1 MLILVKLRKPP
12 KMYLNVLIKLWKS
25 VTLFEYFHVFEVGI
39 HFRINFGFA
48 ENLAMAASHDLLFG
62 LPLNFE
68 RVKTKHCE
76 RSYYLINLHRANK
89 TGVKN

>member
-12 KMYLNVLIKLWKS
+12 KMYLNVSIKLWKS
-25 VTLFEYFHVFEVGI
+25 VTLFVYFHVFEVGI
-39 HFRINFGFA
+39 HFRIKFGFV

-62 LPLNFE
+62 LSLNFE

-76 RSYYLINLHRANK
+76 RSYYLINLHRVNK